1 MQTLLSKVFVQISK
15 SKFATRLHEL
25 YSIFVVVIIRNKN
38 LQMKYIAVILSVYV
52 MVLTAIPCNDVH
64 AGTNSATLELA
75 EQSQNHTSDVDLCSP
90 FCFCHCCQ
98 TLSFPSFFNGLL
110 SNVEVVALNITFKE
124 SRFSNHFSSIWQPP
138 KI

>member
-1 MQTLLSKVFVQISK
+1 MDLNFPVQTLLSKVFVQIAK

-75 EQSQNHTSDVDLCSP
+75 EKIQHNKSAVNLCSP
-90 FCFCHCCQ
+90 FCFCHTIPIFYSQFVNACS
-98 TLSFPSFFNGLL
+98 SF
-110 SNVEVVALNITFKE
+110 
-124 SRFSNHFSSIWQPP
+124 RFP
-138 KI
+138 

>member
-1 MQTLLSKVFVQISK
+1 
-15 SKFATRLHEL
+15 
-25 YSIFVVVIIRNKN
+25 
-38 LQMKYIAVILSVYV
+38 MKYLAVILSMYV

-64 AGTNSATLELA
+64 AANTNSVSLELS
-75 EQSQNHTSDVDLCSP
+75 EQSPNQTNDVDLCSP

-138 KI
+138 KT